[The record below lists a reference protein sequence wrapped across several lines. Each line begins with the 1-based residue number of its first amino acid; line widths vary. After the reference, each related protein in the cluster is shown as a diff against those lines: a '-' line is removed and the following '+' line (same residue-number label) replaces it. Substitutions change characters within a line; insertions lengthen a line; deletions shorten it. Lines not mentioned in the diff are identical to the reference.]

1 MQPVLVD
8 SNILIDIFSD
18 DGNWAQWSIDQLTLL
33 SQSTILHINPI
44 IYSDISMVFGRIEDL
59 HKNLAILPLR
69 YTEIP
74 QEALFLAGKA
84 FLKYRRSKGTKST
97 TLPDFFI
104 GAHGAVKN
112 WGIITRDAKRMAYY
126 YPSLTIF
133 SPGQE
138 FQG

>member
-59 HKNLAILPLR
+59 HRNLSILPLR
-69 YTEIP
+69 YSEIP

-84 FLKYRRSKGTKST
+84 FLQYRRNKGTKSI

-104 GAHGAVKN
+104 GAHGAVEN
-112 WGIITRDAKRMAYY
+112 WAIITRDAKRMAYY
-126 YPSLTIF
+126 FPSLSIF